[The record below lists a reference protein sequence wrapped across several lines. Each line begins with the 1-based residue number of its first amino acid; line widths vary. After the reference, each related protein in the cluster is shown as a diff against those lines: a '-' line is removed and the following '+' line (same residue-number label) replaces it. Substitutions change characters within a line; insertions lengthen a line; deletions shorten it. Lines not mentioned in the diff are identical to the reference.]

1 MSALAE
7 ALKAEITRLARKE
20 VKAQTEATRN
30 AVKQYRHDIAKLK
43 RTIANQQK
51 QIDFMKGR
59 ERKRIAEG
67 PEAADDAM
75 NGQVRWSA
83 RSVRSQRKRLGLSA
97 EDFGRL
103 IGVSPQTVYNWEQ
116 GVSRAREAQFAAF
129 RELRDIGR
137 REANRRLEA
146 LDEE

>member
-1 MSALAE
+1 MTALAE
-7 ALKAEITRLARKE
+7 ALKSEITRLARKE

-43 RTIANQQK
+43 RTIESQQK
-51 QIDFMKGR
+51 QIEILKNR
-59 ERKRIAEG
+59 ERKRAEG
-67 PEAADDAM
+67 GPQVIDEAM

-103 IGVSPQTVYNWEQ
+103 IGVSPQTIYNWEQ

-129 RELRDIGR
+129 RELREIGR
-137 REANRRLEA
+137 REAQRRLDE
-146 LDEE
+146 LDES